1 MVPYSRSPSRGA
13 PNPSP
18 SLSPVTTLAP
28 ATTSSL
34 SLSLSLQSIVLLL
47 VTRRTTSL
55 ALQAVQ
61 GLAMGGYIR

>member
-1 MVPYSRSPSRGA
+1 MMVPYSRSPSRGA

-18 SLSPVTTLAP
+18 SLLPVTTLAP

-47 VTRRTTSL
+47 VTRRMTSL
-55 ALQAVQ
+55 AL
-61 GLAMGGYIR
+61 

>member
-18 SLSPVTTLAP
+18 SLLPVTTLAP

-34 SLSLSLQSIVLLL
+34 SLSLQSIVLLL
-47 VTRRTTSL
+47 VTRRMTSL
-55 ALQAVQ
+55 ARQAVQ
-61 GLAMGGYIR
+61 GLAMGGYIP